1 MAIVPA
7 TRYPGQVDAGIPE
20 YPHGRA
26 RNRLSPSS
34 GDGTPWEQDLVND
47 FFGLLQGLLVDAE
60 ITPSGLVDNATLSQY
75 RTALRKLTRR
85 CACTVAV
92 SGTGLDAGDHFDLAI
107 ATETTTNPE
116 VPDFADPGFAVV
128 DDGIGND
135 VLRVPEPGVYLVTQA
150 ISVIG
155 SSGAAVL
162 RVQTRAGGVVDSM
175 RARGSRYSTNVAE
188 PVEVVGSRLL
198 TFIDAEGGRD
208 LALTVHS
215 LTGGE
220 IAVQSF
226 STLTAVKISGGN
238 VATGW

>member
-1 MAIVPA
+1 
-7 TRYPGQVDAGIPE
+7 
-20 YPHGRA
+20 
-26 RNRLSPSS
+26 
-34 GDGTPWEQDLVND
+34 
-47 FFGLLQGLLVDAE
+47 
-60 ITPSGLVDNATLSQY
+60 
-75 RTALRKLTRR
+75 
-85 CACTVAV
+85 
-92 SGTGLDAGDHFDLAI
+92 
-107 ATETTTNPE
+107 
-116 VPDFADPGFAVV
+116 
-128 DDGIGND
+128 
-135 VLRVPEPGVYLVTQA
+135 
-150 ISVIG
+150 VIG

-220 IAVQSF
+220 IAVQPF

-238 VATGW
+238 PGLGW